1 MTSSLRWI
9 SSFALLVVP
18 LKNKP
23 LALLGVL
30 RPLLSLLSLSSYEG
44 RDSGTLAESLQQAAD
59 EEDPRKLVEIYKD
72 IICMLDEKA
81 LRLFTQWEPKPIQT
95 KPN

>member
-1 MTSSLRWI
+1 MKGATRERWRN
-9 SSFALLVVP
+9 LC
-18 LKNKP
+18 
-23 LALLGVL
+23 
-30 RPLLSLLSLSSYEG
+30 E
-44 RDSGTLAESLQQAAD
+44 QAAD

-81 LRLFTQWEPKPIQT
+81 RRLFTQWEPKPIQT